1 MVLASFYHALSAAL
15 RWAVIVFLLLCSFAK
30 MALARD
36 ADLPMQS
43 FTQRDG
49 VDSSYIFGL
58 AQDHEGYLYLLTQ
71 RSLYFFSGQR
81 FYQVKVQETPNQ
93 PNFADSVRFLPDG
106 RVVVL
111 QRGGLR
117 ISQRATS
124 SRVSPLLLR
133 FRRLKAPGLGRIENV
148 FLDAGRLTVVDP
160 HGVHLCETPEDN
172 ILSCQAP
179 MAGSARALV
188 YQIGDRVFYR
198 EPGGNQM
205 RDLTGL
211 RVFKLPWDAEISGSP
226 SSHADRSF
234 YAFERY
240 ALLVP
245 NVDGTFARLPTDW
258 VLDQGNLGER
268 PSFVVETPDATVF
281 FDGNRLRS
289 FNGQYWTLPNHDL
302 GREQDIH
309 FAYADRNRQLWTVQD
324 SVELVKLVGWGSWE
338 NLEPQSIRSVWSVLS
353 GPERTLLL
361 TDQGLYQL
369 DRNELG
375 ERLREG
381 NFFFGLSDGGSGYW
395 MPVDDRDLLHCLFQS
410 GHFACDRK
418 MPVQRILGLALSSRD
433 HTLWIASD
441 DGMLAMPGDGTAQPS
456 LVEDENG
463 QPLSKPASAI
473 ALRDDGTPWAII
485 GNALYR
491 RGANGRWQPVLTH
504 WANGHDFSPLTMVFS
519 SHDDLWVGGV
529 RARTGLVHI
538 HLDGNRIGSTHQIG
552 VECTGSQIIFSLLW
566 DRHRRLWVGTENGL
580 AAYDG
585 RQWIRVTRDD
595 GLISANIN
603 QQGLTEDP
611 DGSIWI
617 TTTRGVSHLLHPEH
631 LFEPM
636 DLKPVFI
643 EARLGEAVLPE
654 HAIPFTRDPLIV
666 TLGTLNTALAS
677 TTYFRYR
684 LEGVDQ
690 DWVTTTTGDIRYNF
704 VPPGHSRL
712 IVQAIND
719 SRNIISRP
727 IVLEIRMER
736 PWWMAWPLITLYAVS
751 VVVLPYTLNRVRFR
765 YLLKRQ
771 KRLEALVDERT
782 GEMRAAQ
789 AALEQQARQ
798 DGLTR
803 LMNRRTA
810 EASVLRLLERKGR
823 PDYEGSHRSVTLAL
837 FDVDYF
843 KSINDT
849 FGHMIGDEI
858 LAEIGARLLRDKL
871 PEEII
876 GRYGGEEFLIVIQG
890 DFASTRRRVELLLAA
905 LSDHPFETKVGALT
919 IGCSAGLARSVPEI
933 ESPREV
939 WMEAL
944 ERADQALYRAK
955 LEGRGRLVVSEQ
967 DQDDEGY
974 PD

>member
-631 LFEPM
+631 LFEPNG
-636 DLKPVFI
+636 P
-643 EARLGEAVLPE
+643 
-654 HAIPFTRDPLIV
+654 
-666 TLGTLNTALAS
+666 
-677 TTYFRYR
+677 
-684 LEGVDQ
+684 
-690 DWVTTTTGDIRYNF
+690 
-704 VPPGHSRL
+704 
-712 IVQAIND
+712 QA
-719 SRNIISRP
+719 
-727 IVLEIRMER
+727 
-736 PWWMAWPLITLYAVS
+736 
-751 VVVLPYTLNRVRFR
+751 
-765 YLLKRQ
+765 
-771 KRLEALVDERT
+771 
-782 GEMRAAQ
+782 
-789 AALEQQARQ
+789 
-798 DGLTR
+798 
-803 LMNRRTA
+803 
-810 EASVLRLLERKGR
+810 
-823 PDYEGSHRSVTLAL
+823 
-837 FDVDYF
+837 
-843 KSINDT
+843 
-849 FGHMIGDEI
+849 
-858 LAEIGARLLRDKL
+858 
-871 PEEII
+871 
-876 GRYGGEEFLIVIQG
+876 
-890 DFASTRRRVELLLAA
+890 
-905 LSDHPFETKVGALT
+905 
-919 IGCSAGLARSVPEI
+919 C
-933 ESPREV
+933 
-939 WMEAL
+939 
-944 ERADQALYRAK
+944 LYR
-955 LEGRGRLVVSEQ
+955 GTSW
-967 DQDDEGY
+967 
-974 PD
+974 